1 MLISKLK
8 KIILKYLQL
17 KNTFKILYNIK
28 HLFTSPKKNQKRK
41 RKKKRVTKL
50 TKYCPPPHER
60 SFIPKSHIAR
70 LEVEMLALKS
80 LNLAISLCTPPNIST
95 LNVL

>member
-1 MLISKLK
+1 MLISK
-8 KIILKYLQL
+8 L

-28 HLFTSPKKNQKRK
+28 HLFTSPKTEPKKK
-41 RKKKRVTKL
+41 KKKKKRVNKVL
-50 TKYCPPPHER
+50 
-60 SFIPKSHIAR
+60 AR